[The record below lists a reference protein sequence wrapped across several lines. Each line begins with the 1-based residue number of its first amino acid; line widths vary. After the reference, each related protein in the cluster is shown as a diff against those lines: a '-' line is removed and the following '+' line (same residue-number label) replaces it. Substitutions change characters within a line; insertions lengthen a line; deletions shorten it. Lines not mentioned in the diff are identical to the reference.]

1 MTDRP
6 AKRTLPSLLLFLVS
20 SALAAILRIVYL
32 LPLRGNPLFDDAHK
46 DSVEYVDRAR
56 EILAGQF
63 WGQGVYF
70 HSAPLYPYFLAL
82 VLGPGSATGLWW
94 VRVVQA
100 LLSGVTAGLLALTA
114 RRLFGAAAGVATAVL
129 AVLYAPFLFYAGE
142 LLEITLTL
150 FFLALMAW
158 VLARETLG
166 WAHLLGA
173 GLCLGAASL
182 GKPNLLI
189 LLPVILVWLGFLRTR
204 PAAWPW
210 RRGLVFVAGVL
221 VLVAPIT
228 LRNRIVGD
236 DWVLISSNGGINLFI
251 GNNPASSG
259 GFQVPT
265 AMQYDLE
272 TSSQRVASEALK
284 RPVKP
289 SEASRFW
296 TGRAWAFFTKRP
308 GQAARLIARKA
319 GLLIGAYEIPNHF
332 NIYFFREYLA
342 PTLRWPLVWYTL
354 VLPFGVLGMIFGLRR
369 NGRSALA
376 GACLLAIAATVL
388 LFFVTSRYRLPMLVW
403 LLPFAGY
410 GVVLLVGIV
419 RERRWR
425 LLPLP
430 LVVLVATSALM
441 RLPLVGVKD
450 FHEDW
455 LSLATYWSKQ
465 GDWEKSAQY
474 CQQALRE
481 NMGSAQAWQNLGYAY
496 TQRGRDYEDMD
507 RAEECFYKAIQLDP
521 TQGFAYGNLAYVYFT
536 WDRPELFNVCL
547 DRALTLDP
555 ALRQPLEHMVTFRD
569 IKLKDWRSRAES
581 QLATVERELAKNPT
595 NERTRMDLGRILG
608 LRLERYDD
616 ALRVLASIPD
626 SSLAADSILGER
638 TDVMIRRI
646 QRAKQYTPLLRQPLP
661 GGLKALRLGD
671 PEAGR

>member
-369 NGRSALA
+369 NGRSARSLRPSA
-376 GACLLAIAATVL
+376 TPARTAACASRPSTAMVSLPCATP
-388 LFFVTSRYRLPMLVW
+388 TRPSRAPST
-403 LLPFAGY
+403 Y
-410 GVVLLVGIV
+410 GVISSA
-419 RERRWR
+419 RSPITCRSCRWPIPWAAR
-425 LLPLP
+425 FP
-430 LVVLVATSALM
+430 
-441 RLPLVGVKD
+441 
-450 FHEDW
+450 
-455 LSLATYWSKQ
+455 
-465 GDWEKSAQY
+465 
-474 CQQALRE
+474 
-481 NMGSAQAWQNLGYAY
+481 
-496 TQRGRDYEDMD
+496 
-507 RAEECFYKAIQLDP
+507 
-521 TQGFAYGNLAYVYFT
+521 
-536 WDRPELFNVCL
+536 
-547 DRALTLDP
+547 
-555 ALRQPLEHMVTFRD
+555 
-569 IKLKDWRSRAES
+569 SRA
-581 QLATVERELAKNPT
+581 R
-595 NERTRMDLGRILG
+595 
-608 LRLERYDD
+608 
-616 ALRVLASIPD
+616 ASIPRSGD
-626 SSLAADSILGER
+626 AGLHRR
-638 TDVMIRRI
+638 TRFSRRI
-646 QRAKQYTPLLRQPLP
+646 RTPSTACRST
-661 GGLKALRLGD
+661 R
-671 PEAGR
+671 R